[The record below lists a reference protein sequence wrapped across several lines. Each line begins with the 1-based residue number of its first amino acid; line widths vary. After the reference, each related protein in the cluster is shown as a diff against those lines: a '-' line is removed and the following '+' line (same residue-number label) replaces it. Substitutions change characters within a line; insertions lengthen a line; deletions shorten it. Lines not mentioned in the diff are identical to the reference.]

1 MTPLNCSKIKEQCE
15 AAQLR
20 PSSRLRKNTKFGNR
34 ISLDSSGKSAP
45 IAGSKNSII
54 TARIRKAHFSAAC

>member
-1 MTPLNCSKIKEQCE
+1 MSDPSAKATALVTGG
-15 AAQLR
+15 
-20 PSSRLRKNTKFGNR
+20 SSRLRKNTKFGNR